1 VTEAL
6 PALGADIADT
16 VLALRRA
23 VRRVTR
29 RTFAGTPLPPSEA
42 ELLAFVGRNKG
53 AGVNDTAGALLL
65 APNTVSTLVGRLVTA
80 GLLERRPDPDD
91 KRSVRLHLT
100 VAGSARVRAWRRHR
114 SELLERALAS
124 LDRADVRDLERTLP
138 AMKRLT
144 EAIDRLDSEE
154 DT

>member
-1 VTEAL
+1 VAETL
-6 PALGADIADT
+6 SILGADIADS

-23 VRRVTR
+23 TRRVTR

-42 ELLAFVGRNKG
+42 EVLAFVGRNKG
-53 AGVNDTAGALLL
+53 VGVNETAGALLL

-91 KRSVRLHLT
+91 RRSVRLHLT
-100 VAGSARVRAWRRHR
+100 LAGSARVRAWRRHR
-114 SELLERALAS
+114 SELLERALAA
-124 LDRADVRDLERTLP
+124 LDPDDVRDLQRALP

-144 EAIDRLDSEE
+144 EAIDQLDSEE
-154 DT
+154 DG